1 MIEIAFSDSA
11 CGSLK
16 MAQHYG
22 KGKYHGGG
30 VGVIVSHSDG
40 SKPTKEEIEAAQRE
54 AEKRE
59 QLAWENAIPLGGNSA
74 DVYGFGLALSIG
86 DISENEP
93 DIRRKQVMEW
103 LYSIYPD
110 HEGHQAAGE
119 LLHRAK
125 ENLKTVRSRAAEG
138 EALRVWY
145 SNQPDELCGM
155 YWLMAQLDPLKENC
169 GPISLVRLPEWEVDE
184 NDNIVRKSGWG
195 DIPPGEWHRYLPL
208 EGPAPQVFIRSCATH
223 WQTLQSE
230 NAPLRAMLNGQL
242 ISAPETLYDDFITR
256 EIAAEG
262 VEFQE
267 AMIVGRV
274 LGKYKLGIGDAW
286 VALRIEE
293 MIRKGILEPVNDSPE
308 DAPIYHR
315 KLRKRKS

>member
-195 DIPPGEWHRYLPL
+195 DIPWRM
-208 EGPAPQVFIRSCATH
+208 ASISSFRRS
-223 WQTLQSE
+223 
-230 NAPLRAMLNGQL
+230 
-242 ISAPETLYDDFITR
+242 SA
-256 EIAAEG
+256 AG
-262 VEFQE
+262 VHS
-267 AMIVGRV
+267 
-274 LGKYKLGIGDAW
+274 KLCDAL
-286 VALRIEE
+286 ANPS
-293 MIRKGILEPVNDSPE
+293 K
-308 DAPIYHR
+308 
-315 KLRKRKS
+315 RKRSVARHAERTAYQCAGNTI